1 MAFQG
6 TGATPQAA
14 APATPISAI
23 SPKKTGRTRDTS
35 RIFAY
40 VVIAL
45 ICLFSLFPLYWMLE
59 NSLRSSS
66 DASNSVSL
74 WPEQFHWSNYS
85 TMWNSLTYPFHVC
98 LINSFVMA
106 GLVTIGTVASCALVA
121 YGFARF
127 RFFGREALAVS
138 VLFSQLLPSSVVLI
152 PLYLYFDRFH
162 LIDSYPAL
170 ILSYLIIVLPLCT
183 WMLRGY
189 FQGLPREIEEA
200 GLIDGCS
207 PLGVLVRLALPLAV
221 PAIVATG
228 LYAFTVAWDE
238 FLFALTFTQSA
249 HTRTLPVE
257 LAFFTGE
264 QNTDWAAV
272 MAASVLMSIPVV
284 VIFLTFQRFFVRGLA
299 EGAVKG

>member
-1 MAFQG
+1 MIAPMPLRQARSLPTRAALLYVASAILIVLCVG
-6 TGATPQAA
+6 PALWMISTSLKPPQEIFASPPLWVPAQPTLSGYVSALGKSDMAA
-14 APATPISAI
+14 AAI
-23 SPKKTGRTRDTS
+23 NS
-35 RIFAY
+35 
-40 VVIAL
+40 VVIATLTTLLAL
-45 ICLFSLFPLYWMLE
+45 IL
-59 NSLRSSS
+59 
-66 DASNSVSL
+66 A
-74 WPEQFHWSNYS
+74 
-85 TMWNSLTYPFHVC
+85 
-98 LINSFVMA
+98 IGA
-106 GLVTIGTVASCALVA
+106 G

-127 RFFGREALAVS
+127 RFFGREALAIS

-162 LIDSYPAL
+162 LIDTYPSL

-238 FLFALTFTQSA
+238 FLFALTFTRSA
-249 HTRTLPVE
+249 HTRTLPVQ

>member
-1 MAFQG
+1 MISTSLKPADEIFASPPLWLPAQPTLSG
-6 TGATPQAA
+6 YINALGKSDMAA
-14 APATPISAI
+14 AAI
-23 SPKKTGRTRDTS
+23 NSL
-35 RIFAY
+35 
-40 VVIAL
+40 VIA
-45 ICLFSLFPLYWMLE
+45 
-59 NSLRSSS
+59 
-66 DASNSVSL
+66 
-74 WPEQFHWSNYS
+74 
-85 TMWNSLTYPFHVC
+85 TLTT
-98 LINSFVMA
+98 L
-106 GLVTIGTVASCALVA
+106 LALVLA
-121 YGFARF
+121 IGAGYGFARF
-127 RFFGREALAVS
+127 RFFGRDALAIS

-162 LIDSYPAL
+162 LIDTYPAL

-249 HTRTLPVE
+249 RTRTLPVE

-284 VIFLTFQRFFVRGLA
+284 VIFLTFQRFFVHGLA

>member
-1 MAFQG
+1 VVV
-6 TGATPQAA
+6 AT
-14 APATPISAI
+14 
-23 SPKKTGRTRDTS
+23 
-35 RIFAY
+35 
-40 VVIAL
+40 
-45 ICLFSLFPLYWMLE
+45 
-59 NSLRSSS
+59 
-66 DASNSVSL
+66 
-74 WPEQFHWSNYS
+74 
-85 TMWNSLTYPFHVC
+85 LTT
-98 LINSFVMA
+98 L
-106 GLVTIGTVASCALVA
+106 LALVLA
-121 YGFARF
+121 VGAGYGFARF
-127 RFFGREALAVS
+127 RFFGREALALS

-152 PLYLYFDRFH
+152 PLYLYFDRLH
-162 LIDSYPAL
+162 LIDTYPAL

-207 PLGVLVRLALPLAV
+207 PLGVLVRIALPLAG

-249 HTRTLPVE
+249 RTRTLPVE

>member
-1 MAFQG
+1 MIAPMPLRRG
-6 TGATPQAA
+6 RPLPIRATVLYVASAILIVLCVGPALWMISTSFKPPDEIFASPPLWVPAQPTLSGYINALGKSDMAA
-14 APATPISAI
+14 AAI
-23 SPKKTGRTRDTS
+23 
-35 RIFAY
+35 
-40 VVIAL
+40 
-45 ICLFSLFPLYWMLE
+45 
-59 NSLRSSS
+59 
-66 DASNSVSL
+66 NSVVVA
-74 WPEQFHWSNYS
+74 
-85 TMWNSLTYPFHVC
+85 TLTT
-98 LINSFVMA
+98 L
-106 GLVTIGTVASCALVA
+106 LALVLA
-121 YGFARF
+121 VGAGYGFARF

-162 LIDSYPAL
+162 LIDTYPAL

>member
-1 MAFQG
+1 MIAPMPLRRGRPLPIRAAVLYVASAILIVLCVGPALWMISTSFKPPDEIFASPPLWVPAQPTLSG
-6 TGATPQAA
+6 YINALAKSDMAA
-14 APATPISAI
+14 AAI
-23 SPKKTGRTRDTS
+23 
-35 RIFAY
+35 
-40 VVIAL
+40 
-45 ICLFSLFPLYWMLE
+45 
-59 NSLRSSS
+59 
-66 DASNSVSL
+66 NSVVVA
-74 WPEQFHWSNYS
+74 
-85 TMWNSLTYPFHVC
+85 TLTT
-98 LINSFVMA
+98 L
-106 GLVTIGTVASCALVA
+106 LALVLA
-121 YGFARF
+121 VGAGYGFARF
-127 RFFGREALAVS
+127 RFFGREALAIS

-162 LIDSYPAL
+162 LIDTYPAL

>member
-1 MAFQG
+1 VRA
-6 TGATPQAA
+6 TALYAGAAILSLVCVAPALWMISTSLKPADEIFASPPLWLPAQPTLSGYINALGKSDMAA
-14 APATPISAI
+14 AAI
-23 SPKKTGRTRDTS
+23 NSL
-35 RIFAY
+35 
-40 VVIAL
+40 VIA
-45 ICLFSLFPLYWMLE
+45 
-59 NSLRSSS
+59 
-66 DASNSVSL
+66 
-74 WPEQFHWSNYS
+74 
-85 TMWNSLTYPFHVC
+85 TLTT
-98 LINSFVMA
+98 L
-106 GLVTIGTVASCALVA
+106 LALVLA
-121 YGFARF
+121 IGAGYGFARF
-127 RFFGREALAVS
+127 RFFGRDALAIS

-162 LIDSYPAL
+162 LIDTYPAL

-249 HTRTLPVE
+249 RTRTLPVE

-284 VIFLTFQRFFVRGLA
+284 VIFLTFQRFFVHSLA

>member
-1 MAFQG
+1 MIAPMPLRRG
-6 TGATPQAA
+6 RPLPIRATVLYVASAILIVLCVGPALWMISTSFKPPDEIFASPPLWVPAQPTLSGYINALGKSDMAA
-14 APATPISAI
+14 AAI
-23 SPKKTGRTRDTS
+23 
-35 RIFAY
+35 
-40 VVIAL
+40 
-45 ICLFSLFPLYWMLE
+45 
-59 NSLRSSS
+59 
-66 DASNSVSL
+66 NSVVVA
-74 WPEQFHWSNYS
+74 
-85 TMWNSLTYPFHVC
+85 TLTT
-98 LINSFVMA
+98 L
-106 GLVTIGTVASCALVA
+106 LALVLA
-121 YGFARF
+121 VGAGYGFARF

>member
-1 MAFQG
+1 MIAPMPLRRGGPLPIRAAVLYVASAILIVLCVGPALWMISTSFKPPDEIFASPPLWVPAQPTLSG
-6 TGATPQAA
+6 YINALGKSDMAA
-14 APATPISAI
+14 AAI
-23 SPKKTGRTRDTS
+23 
-35 RIFAY
+35 
-40 VVIAL
+40 
-45 ICLFSLFPLYWMLE
+45 
-59 NSLRSSS
+59 
-66 DASNSVSL
+66 NSVVVA
-74 WPEQFHWSNYS
+74 
-85 TMWNSLTYPFHVC
+85 TLTT
-98 LINSFVMA
+98 L
-106 GLVTIGTVASCALVA
+106 LALVLA
-121 YGFARF
+121 VGAGYGFARF
-127 RFFGREALAVS
+127 RFFGREALAIS

-162 LIDSYPAL
+162 LIDTYPAL

-207 PLGVLVRLALPLAV
+207 PFGVLVRLALPLAV

>member
-1 MAFQG
+1 MIAPLQLNRRR
-6 TGATPQAA
+6 TLPVQAA
-14 APATPISAI
+14 ALYAAAVVLIVLCVAPAVWMIS
-23 SPKKTGRTRDTS
+23 TS
-35 RIFAY
+35 FKPADEIFASPPLWVPAQPTLGGY
-40 VVIAL
+40 IDAL
-45 ICLFSLFPLYWMLE
+45 GK
-59 NSLRSSS
+59 S
-66 DASNSVSL
+66 DMVAAAVNSVVVA
-74 WPEQFHWSNYS
+74 
-85 TMWNSLTYPFHVC
+85 TLTT
-98 LINSFVMA
+98 L
-106 GLVTIGTVASCALVA
+106 LALVLA
-121 YGFARF
+121 IGAGYGFARF
-127 RFFGREALAVS
+127 RFFGRDALAVS

-162 LIDSYPAL
+162 LIDTYPAL

-272 MAASVLMSIPVV
+272 MATSVLMSIPVV

>member
-1 MAFQG
+1 MIAR
-6 TGATPQAA
+6 ASLYVAA
-14 APATPISAI
+14 AALVGVCVGPVVWMLSTSFKPANE
-23 SPKKTGRTRDTS
+23 
-35 RIFAY
+35 IFASPPLLLPAQPTLDGY
-40 VVIAL
+40 LAALNKSDMAAAAVNSVVIA
-45 ICLFSLFPLYWMLE
+45 
-59 NSLRSSS
+59 
-66 DASNSVSL
+66 
-74 WPEQFHWSNYS
+74 
-85 TMWNSLTYPFHVC
+85 TLTT
-98 LINSFVMA
+98 L
-106 GLVTIGTVASCALVA
+106 LALVLA
-121 YGFARF
+121 IGAGYGFARF
-127 RFFGREALAVS
+127 TFFGRDLLAVS
-138 VLFSQLLPSSVVLI
+138 VLFSQLLPSAVVLI

-162 LIDSYPAL
+162 LIDTYPAL

-207 PLGVLVRLALPLAV
+207 PLGVLTRVALPLSL

-249 HTRTLPVE
+249 RTRTLPVE

>member
-1 MAFQG
+1 MIAPMPLRRGRPLPIRAAVLYVASAILIVLCVGPALWMISTSFKPPDEIFASPPLWVPAQPTLSG
-6 TGATPQAA
+6 YISALGKSDMAA
-14 APATPISAI
+14 AAI
-23 SPKKTGRTRDTS
+23 
-35 RIFAY
+35 
-40 VVIAL
+40 
-45 ICLFSLFPLYWMLE
+45 
-59 NSLRSSS
+59 
-66 DASNSVSL
+66 NSVVVA
-74 WPEQFHWSNYS
+74 
-85 TMWNSLTYPFHVC
+85 TLTT
-98 LINSFVMA
+98 L
-106 GLVTIGTVASCALVA
+106 LALVLA
-121 YGFARF
+121 VGAGYGFARF
-127 RFFGREALAVS
+127 RFFGREALAIS

-162 LIDSYPAL
+162 LIDTYPAL